1 MNVDRHVK
9 VLRVVKNKTTKW
21 KKITFAS
28 LDGAKE
34 LKCTYDHPL
43 PIIGRGRIRADEVS
57 VGDMILIEKP
67 RTNSL
72 TGQIIYATDASY
84 YGKGRLSPVII
95 RGKVESIEDIEED
108 GYSYDVTTETDKFT
122 VNHIDSHNCR
132 AFFSPYYER
141 GGFYPADEDDRPIFT
156 GRWNGGVVSLHLPMI
171 LAKSRKEN
179 KDFYEVLDYYLE
191 LIRGIHKR
199 TKDYLGELRA
209 STNPLQYCEGG
220 FYRGN
225 LKPSDKIKPL
235 LDYVTFSYGITALNE
250 LNRLYNGK
258 SIREDG
264 EFPLEVMKYI
274 NKKIDEFKKE
284 DHILYAIYGSPAE
297 SLCGTQ
303 IKQFRKMYGIIENVS
318 DREYVSNSFH
328 CHVSEDM
335 SPIEKQ
341 DKEYRFWNLM
351 QGGRI
356 QYVKY
361 PVDYNYEA
369 MATLVRRAMSMG
381 LYEGINLSLSYCNHC
396 GHSELGMDKCTK
408 CGSDDLISISRMNG

>member
-1 MNVDRHVK
+1 MWIIWGCVSGDSEIHISSKNEDNCIYGYTTFESLWDDLENNKIKHTGIKEQPAGPDYLYCDPEDLSVYDMNVDRHVK

-132 AFFSPYYER
+132 AFLSPYYER
-141 GGFYPADEDDRPIFT
+141 GGFYPADGDDRPIFT

-171 LAKSRKEN
+171 LAKSRQEN

-274 NKKIDEFKKE
+274 NKKIEEFKKE
-284 DHILYAIYGSPAE
+284 DHILYAIYGSPKI
-297 SLCGTQ
+297 CGCL
-303 IKQFRKMYGIIENVS
+303 Y
-318 DREYVSNSFH
+318 SN
-328 CHVSEDM
+328 
-335 SPIEKQ
+335 I
-341 DKEYRFWNLM
+341 
-351 QGGRI
+351 
-356 QYVKY
+356 
-361 PVDYNYEA
+361 
-369 MATLVRRAMSMG
+369 
-381 LYEGINLSLSYCNHC
+381 
-396 GHSELGMDKCTK
+396 
-408 CGSDDLISISRMNG
+408 